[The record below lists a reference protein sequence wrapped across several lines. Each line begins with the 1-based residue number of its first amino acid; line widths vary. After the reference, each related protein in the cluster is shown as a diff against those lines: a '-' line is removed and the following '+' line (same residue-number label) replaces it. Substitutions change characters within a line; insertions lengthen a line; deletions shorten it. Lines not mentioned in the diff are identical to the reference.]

1 MQHRSGYRWVLLALA
16 LVALILAWRWSP
28 LSEWVTPERLL
39 RALESVRA
47 LGYGP
52 LLVTVLFVVGG
63 LLIVPVTALI
73 VATVLA
79 YGPLTGFVYALLGVI
94 ANAMVGYGLG
104 AQLGRR
110 GIRRLA
116 GGRLN
121 RISSRLGERG
131 ILTVFLLRV
140 VPVAPFSVINLVA
153 GASHV
158 TFRDYL
164 LGTVLGMA
172 PGMLAIAL
180 LVDRILALL
189 ADPTPRTLGIF
200 AAVVIL
206 LALAAILLS
215 HWARRRRPPRS

>member
-1 MQHRSGYRWVLLALA
+1 MQFGSGYRWLGLALA
-16 LVALILAWRWSP
+16 VLALVLAWRWSP
-28 LSEWVTPERLL
+28 LSAWVEPQRLL
-39 RALESVRA
+39 QTLEAVRT

-52 LLVTVLFVVGG
+52 LLVIGLFVLGG

-79 YGPLTGFVYALLGVI
+79 YGPLTGFVYALVGVI
-94 ANAMVGYGLG
+94 ANAAVVYAVG
-104 AQLGRR
+104 AHLGRR

-121 RISSRLGERG
+121 RVSSRLGERG
-131 ILTVFLLRV
+131 ILTIFLLRV

-164 LGTVLGMA
+164 LGTVLGMV

-180 LVDRILALL
+180 LIDRILALL

-200 AAVVIL
+200 AAVVIV
-206 LALAAILLS
+206 LALTAVLLS
-215 HWARRRRPPRS
+215 HWARRRRERRS